1 MIYHH
6 LFIQMLVKDW
16 QNLSFYTQSKMLLLC
31 PTWKILNLFLTW
43 KGHVQDFDRLLFTLV
58 LLHESSL
65 SSWSCKT
72 CWKPSFWKT
81 TQLRISELDIPE
93 KWYLI
98 TDSCPCEFVLSQTLE
113 LAEVKDYPVT
123 SILSQ
128 TKKFFK
134 SWIHQLHVIHW
145 RLSLPRRYISCWLWQ
160 D

>member
-16 QNLSFYTQSKMLLLC
+16 QNLSFYAQSKMLLLC

-65 SSWSCKT
+65 SSWSFKT

-81 TQLRISELDIPE
+81 TQLRISELDIPR
-93 KWYLI
+93 KVISNYRFLPLQI
-98 TDSCPCEFVLSQTLE
+98 CSQPNTR
-113 LAEVKDYPVT
+113 T
-123 SILSQ
+123 S
-128 TKKFFK
+128 
-134 SWIHQLHVIHW
+134 
-145 RLSLPRRYISCWLWQ
+145 RGEGISCYQYFKPNKKVFQKLNPPAPRYTLKIIIA
-160 D
+160 